1 MQFKN
6 FLFEGDEMIQPGAA
20 IEVSQFRELLQKPDN
35 TFLNEKLAPLMD
47 EIMREIIIDGKV
59 DLSTFCNLVDLYT
72 FMPKK

>member
-1 MQFKN
+1 
-6 FLFEGDEMIQPGAA
+6 MIQPGAA
-20 IEVSQFRELLQKPDN
+20 IEVSQFRELLQKPNN